1 MTALVVSNISYYW
14 YQCTLLCK
22 HQSFIIFSDQ
32 LPVSTKFD
40 MHSDPGVVR
49 NYGRLL
55 LEMASAVPDGIV
67 CFFVSYSY
75 MDGIVNSWHEMGILQ
90 VISFTCILFS
100 HINPTIQIKY
110 RYGNEEWVCSAERS
124 WARKKE

>member
-1 MTALVVSNISYYW
+1 VLDDLGWILYG
-14 YQCTLLCK
+14 LLQK
-22 HQSFIIFSDQ
+22 FTEARGGQSPLWPQ
-32 LPVSTKFD
+32 R
-40 MHSDPGVVR
+40 G
-49 NYGRLL
+49 
-55 LEMASAVPDGIV
+55 SATG
-67 CFFVSYSY
+67 CSY

>member
-1 MTALVVSNISYYW
+1 
-14 YQCTLLCK
+14 
-22 HQSFIIFSDQ
+22 
-32 LPVSTKFD
+32 

-55 LEMASAVPDGIV
+55 LEMASAFPDGLV

-90 VISFTCILFS
+90 AISFTCILFS

-124 WARKKE
+124 WARKEELKLFQVSQCKSRESARV